1 MAAQPLG
8 EARCAA
14 VLGDGRAV
22 SFLVVFHSTHVCF
35 KRDFYQDRH
44 RLLSDTFLSSIR
56 MIAGFPLG
64 VYVLHVARCASWPS
78 MISSLLACRW
88 AFPTQL
94 LLRPGLHRAP
104 VQLEFIFV

>member
-1 MAAQPLG
+1 MATQLLG

-35 KRDFYQDRH
+35 NRDFHQDRH

-56 MIAGFPLG
+56 MIAGFPPWCLCSLCG
-64 VYVLHVARCASWPS
+64 QICLVALNGFAS
-78 MISSLLACRW
+78 AR
-88 AFPTQL
+88 
-94 LLRPGLHRAP
+94 
-104 VQLEFIFV
+104 V